1 MINFSTT
8 EMMGPNDMNRHTFIS
23 SVRDSLHPL
32 RIIASVLLV
41 SLASVA
47 TAAPQDYW
55 TDTGISAGP
64 PAGQSFAGPLLASD
78 TEVFVGLSSG
88 AIAVYDATNGNY
100 QRMIG
105 AFNQINGMV
114 LDSNGD
120 LVVLN
125 LSAEPFITTFQ
136 VSDGTVLSTFGTQ
149 GSDPGQIRA
158 QALLGDRQLLGID
171 GADNL
176 YIADPADDQIK
187 IFARDGTFIREWGEA
202 GSLIGQFSS
211 AIRAIAV
218 RRNGDVYVQGGRFYR
233 FSEDGDLLNTHSTA
247 YDNLVLTPADLPI
260 ANNRLFPY
268 DLDGY
273 SSFFRDGSNDG
284 LSFASNGTLWHW
296 DNALITA
303 YRRKYSGTD
312 EPPAQAIRK
321 AVPQPR
327 LVQVAQRPGTT
338 LLDIDYEVIDGDS
351 STVEVRV
358 VAWKDGGTALGN
370 IVVPETWVEGTDAN
384 LGTGIAT
391 NTVHRLT
398 WDTAS
403 DFAQPF
409 GTFEIEILAR
419 DDQPPFPV
427 HWISIPATDG
437 LEAFEISKSPLSNA
451 DIERLM
457 VWELAKGED
466 STLLTDS
473 FERRA
478 LALFWDSNYKAEFSD
493 YLNVIGLSFAT
504 EQQKSAA
511 QSGRFTVASVGDAS
525 IVNKVQP
532 FEGERLSFSPLE
544 MVSVTGGTLPDIG
557 HGELNVD
564 TLLIGKYEVTPIEW
578 ITIRNWGAS
587 NGYTDLPNGSNSV
600 VQPVAS
606 VSWYNVLKWCNA
618 LSEMEGLTPVYTV
631 NGGVYRTG
639 EVVPDQDLTA
649 DGYRLPTEAEWEFA
663 ARGGTLS
670 EGYEYSGS
678 DDVDAVAWY
687 RGNTSRL
694 GVKQIGTKQAN
705 ELGIHDM
712 SGNVR
717 EWCWDAYSP
726 TSSYRVIR
734 GGSWDYDAN
743 YCRVAYRGGS
753 GPSYRGI
760 YGPSSLTSD
769 FGFRLARS
777 EGPQ

>member
-1 MINFSTT
+1 MINLSTT
-8 EMMGPNDMNRHTFIS
+8 EMMGPNHMNRHTFIS
-23 SVRDSLHPL
+23 SVRDSLHKLPVFAAL
-32 RIIASVLLV
+32 LLV

-47 TAAPQDYW
+47 NAAPQDYW

-88 AIAVYDATNGNY
+88 AIAVYDAANGNY

-125 LSAEPFITTFQ
+125 LSAEPFITILK
-136 VSDGTVLSTFGTQ
+136 VSDGTVLSTFGTE
-149 GSDPGQIRA
+149 GSDPGQVRA
-158 QALLGDRQLLGID
+158 QALSGDRQLLGID

-176 YIADPADDQIK
+176 YIGDPADAQIK
-187 IFARDGTFIREWGEA
+187 IFARNGTFVREWGEA

-218 RRNGDVYVQGGRFYR
+218 RKNGDVYVQGGRFYR
-233 FSEDGDLLNTHSTA
+233 FSKDGDLLNTYSTA

-260 ANNRLFPY
+260 ADNRLFPY

-296 DNALITA
+296 DNALVTA

-312 EPPAQAIRK
+312 EPPAQAVRK

-327 LVQVAQRPGTT
+327 VVQVAQRPGTT
-338 LLDIDYEVIDGDS
+338 LLDIDYEVIDADS

-358 VAWKDGGTALGN
+358 VAWRDGGTELTD
-370 IVVPETWVEGTDAN
+370 IVVPETWVEGTDAK
-384 LGTGIAT
+384 LGPGIAT

-398 WDTAS
+398 WDTAT
-403 DFAQPF
+403 DFAEPF

-437 LEAFEISKSPLSNA
+437 LEAFEISRSPLSNA

-457 VWELAKGED
+457 VWD
-466 STLLTDS
+466 I
-473 FERRA
+473 A
-478 LALFWDSNYKAEFSD
+478 LGSNARLVNDVRPKQSSSAFIATGQSYQKEFNN
-493 YLNVIGLSFAT
+493 YLNIFGVSLIHEGQLNLTQSSRYGYS
-504 EQQKSAA
+504 SA
-511 QSGRFTVASVGDAS
+511 SYLS
-525 IVNKVQP
+525 IVKTIQELDINTLDP
-532 FEGERLSFSPLE
+532 DE
-544 MVSVTGGTLPDIG
+544 MVNVTGGTLPSIG
-557 HGELNVD
+557 NGELNVD
-564 TLLIGKYEVTPIEW
+564 NFLIGKFEVTTIEW
-578 ITIRNWGAS
+578 QTVRSWGLS
-587 NGYTDLPNGSNSV
+587 NGYFDLNRGVGLRNLK
-600 VQPVAS
+600 PVS
-606 VSWYNVLKWCNA
+606 RVSWYDAVKWCNA
-618 LSEMEGLTPVYTV
+618 LSELEGLTPVYTFD
-631 NGGVYRTG
+631 GEVYRNG
-639 EVVPDQDLTA
+639 NLRPDQDLTA

-670 EGYEYSGS
+670 QAYKYSGS
-678 DDVDAVAWY
+678 DNLDDVAWH
-687 RGNTSRL
+687 RDNANGPQ
-694 GVKQIGTKQAN
+694 QIGTKQSN
-705 ELGIHDM
+705 ELSIHDM
-712 SGNVR
+712 TGNVF
-717 EWCWDAYSP
+717 EWCWDEYGSSGGRVFRGGDWYYSGNYGNI
-726 TSSYRVIR
+726 SYRYPE
-734 GGSWDYDAN
+734 GGTTN
-743 YCRVAYRGGS
+743 Q
-753 GPSYRGI
+753 
-760 YGPSSLTSD
+760 YGYVGL
-769 FGFRLARS
+769 RLARS
-777 EGPQ
+777 IPTD

>member
-1 MINFSTT
+1 MINLSTT

-23 SVRDSLHPL
+23 SVRDSLRPL
-32 RIIASVLLV
+32 RVFAALLLL

-78 TEVFVGLSSG
+78 TEVFVGLASG
-88 AIAVYDATNGNY
+88 AIAVYDAATGNY

-125 LSAEPFITTFQ
+125 LSAAPFITTLQ
-136 VSDGTVLSTFGTQ
+136 VSDGTVLSTFGTE
-149 GSDPGQIRA
+149 GSDAGQIRA
-158 QALLGDRQLLGID
+158 QALSGDRQLLGID
-171 GADNL
+171 GDDNL
-176 YIADPADDQIK
+176 YIADPADAQIK

-284 LSFASNGTLWHW
+284 LSFAHNGTLWHW
-296 DNALITA
+296 DNALVTA

-312 EPPAQAIRK
+312 EPPAQAVRK

-327 LVQVAQRPGTT
+327 VVQVAQRPGTT
-338 LLDIDYEVIDGDS
+338 LLDIDYEVIDADS

-358 VAWKDGGTALGN
+358 VAWKDGGTALTD

-384 LGTGIAT
+384 LGTGIAA

-398 WDTAS
+398 WDTAA
-403 DFAQPF
+403 DFAEPF

-437 LEAFEISKSPLSNA
+437 LEAFEISKTPLS
-451 DIERLM
+451 DGDVERLM
-457 VWELAKGED
+457 VWDIGLGSNAQLVTGLIKKG
-466 STLLTDS
+466 TMLV
-473 FERRA
+473 
-478 LALFWDSNYKAEFSD
+478 
-493 YLNVIGLSFAT
+493 YLNREQAYQKEFNTYLNSFGVSLVNEA
-504 EQQKSAA
+504 QLLIS
-511 QSGRFTVASVGDAS
+511 QSGRYGLGSVGGLNLVKA
-525 IVNKVQP
+525 VQEAP
-532 FEGERLSFSPLE
+532 SKSLSPLE
-544 MVSVTGGTLPDIG
+544 MVEVTGGTLPSIG
-557 HGELNVD
+557 NGELNLD
-564 TLLIGKYEVTPIEW
+564 TFFIGKYEVSIIEW
-578 ITIRNWGAS
+578 GIVKDWALE
-587 NGYTDLPNGSNSV
+587 NGYDGLPSPSAIRLR
-600 VQPVAS
+600 PVAS
-606 VSWYNVLKWCNA
+606 VSWYDVLKWCNA
-618 LSEMEGLTPVYTV
+618 LSELEGLTPVYTV
-631 NGGVYRTG
+631 NGEVYRTG

-670 EGYEYSGS
+670 QGYEYSGS
-678 DDVDAVAWY
+678 DDIDAVAWF
-687 RGNTSRL
+687 RDNNSPHGA
-694 GVKQIGTKQAN
+694 KPIGTKQAN

-712 SGNVR
+712 SGNIW
-717 EWCWDAYSP
+717 ELCWDAWSA
-726 TSSYRVIR
+726 TSSDRVIR
-734 GGSWDYDAN
+734 GGGWIGNAN
-743 YCRVAYRGGS
+743 SCRVAVRYFS
-753 GPSYRGI
+753 GPSNRND
-760 YGPSSLTSD
+760 D